1 MSYDNL
7 IFLTLFKYVCH
18 SHQALDS
25 RNYHGSYASV
35 NCRSRLLCGHRA
47 VAGTPSRIPV
57 LMIIVALKLKFRE
70 VPVKFDG
77 ERLTFLP
84 LYRSTYSI
92 RESQRSMA
100 FKENLKIIIIYCL
113 FYKLKIYS
121 IFSQGKYD
129 LSIVHFSAKTKKY
142 YFTLFFF
149 YIAKFFCFNKS

>member
-1 MSYDNL
+1 ML
-7 IFLTLFKYVCH
+7 IELSCH

-25 RNYHGSYASV
+25 RNYHGSYPPV

-47 VAGTPSRIPV
+47 VAGTPSRFPV
-57 LMIIVALKLKFRE
+57 KVVIVALKLCFTV
-70 VPVKFDG
+70 VPEKFDG
-77 ERLTFLP
+77 ERLTSLP
-84 LYRSTYSI
+84 LERSTYSI

-129 LSIVHFSAKTKKY
+129 LSIVHFSAKRKKY
-142 YFTLFFF
+142 YFTLIFF
-149 YIAKFFCFNKS
+149 YIAKIFFLTFRTTTGKMK